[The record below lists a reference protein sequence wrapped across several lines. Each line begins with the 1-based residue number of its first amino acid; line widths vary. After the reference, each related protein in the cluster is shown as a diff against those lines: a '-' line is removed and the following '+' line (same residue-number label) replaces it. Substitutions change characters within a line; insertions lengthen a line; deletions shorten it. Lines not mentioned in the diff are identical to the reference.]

1 MSCLF
6 TSFSEM
12 FITFITFFFV
22 LLTAGLCLG
31 SSGWWLA
38 FCFSSFSEWLG
49 TSQPTMAVY
58 ASFKTFF
65 SFLHDTKFL
74 LYILLFLLP
83 PQVIGL
89 HVAKVSYLVREGI
102 GMTDEYLSVQVVA

>member
-1 MSCLF
+1 MSYLR
-6 TSFSEM
+6 
-12 FITFITFFFV
+12 
-22 LLTAGLCLG
+22 LG
-31 SSGWWLA
+31 CVWVRLVGGWLSVFRVSASG
-38 FCFSSFSEWLG
+38 CG
-49 TSQPTMAVY
+49 TSQPTTAVY